1 MGVYRVRTVSVL
13 VGRCVF
19 AVCAWV
25 WMVASE

>member
-1 MGVYRVRTVSVL
+1 MGVNCVHTGGVL